1 MKIMPYSCTLLFCAS
16 LLLTTNSVKAIEG
29 FSLIPQGAFTMGN
42 SVAADTDLTDAPTR
56 TVTLDA
62 FYMGKYEVTKA
73 EWDEVRT
80 WGLSNGYTDLTA
92 GSGKASNHP
101 VQTITWYDMVKWCNA
116 RSQKEGLT
124 PVYYT
129 NDAQTT
135 IYKTGQVN
143 VTNAQVKWTVNGY
156 RLPTEAEWEK
166 AARGGLSG
174 KRFPWGDTISHSQA
188 NYYAS
193 SSYSYD
199 SSGSVNNSHPTYAI
213 GDYPYTSPVG
223 ALAANGYGLYDM
235 AGNVWEFCWDWYAT
249 YVAGSQTNL
258 RGATSGSDRVVRGG
272 FWYDLAFNC
281 RVAFRH
287 IGDPA
292 SSAYSVGFRVVRSDV
307 DTDSDGLTDS
317 VETTTGVFV
326 SESNTG
332 TNPNN
337 ADTDTDGV
345 PDGLEVKEGTSP
357 VDATKFNS
365 FSKGMTAF
373 YPFDGVLNDQSGNN
387 RNGSGQGNH
396 QLKDVGLLLIGDQSL
411 YYSGGGWFKPNPEG
425 LDSSQFSLSVW
436 VSNITSG
443 GIHPEQHVLNI
454 GSLDTPEGYIAF
466 SFGGDS
472 GLNFRSLA
480 GNNSHY
486 YGHITHTAKPSSN
499 HLLVTKEN
507 MNVRWFLNGTLV
519 RTLQLAN
526 DLPVF
531 STPDFLSIN
540 RHWWAAGSGSAA
552 RSTSTYSNL
561 RLYNRALSTQEVQ
574 NLSQAEKPNSPR
586 FSIING
592 SYTWHEAKA
601 DAEARGGRLAVLD
614 TDEKIQ
620 IVDKLIA
627 ESGFLGTWIGLTDEA
642 NEGDWRWINGQ
653 TVTANRWAE
662 GQPDVEGSEDHVGYD
677 YTSLHKGWHDMP
689 SSWGLRYVFEDP
701 LYTLSVATTTN
712 GSITGSGEYDPGATA
727 TITATPNP
735 GYRFAGWTGAAS
747 GATNPLTIT
756 MDADKTVGA
765 TFEPDLSDADADGLT
780 AYDEVTLYLT
790 DPTKADSD
798 NDGLTDAY
806 ELGIGRFSVV
816 SGSRTWAQAKAHAE
830 TQGGTL
836 ATFANQD
843 EWNLAMQS
851 IGADALL
858 DVGGLWIGAT
868 DEATEG
874 TWSWV
879 TGEPFVFTRWE
890 TGQPDNL
897 NNSDYAAVAG
907 DLGGTSGKW
916 YDYRAIT
923 TRDGYILESGYST
936 NPIDADSDDDGLLDG
951 AEMTAGSNPFVADT
965 DGDGLTDTQEV
976 NLTHTNPKLA
986 DSNSNGINDAL
997 DDQDSDGLGNLVELS
1012 THGTDPRKADTD
1024 SDGLSDSEEL
1034 SHPGR
1039 YFTLIEGSFTHAQA
1053 AADAANRRGRL
1064 ASFPNANDF
1073 TRAAAKARKTNQGYL
1088 WFGLSDAATEGTWLW
1103 SDGSAPTYAR
1113 WLNGQPD
1120 GSNTENHAV
1129 LMQNGSQWADAA
1141 ADFVAVGYLFERVG
1155 LDPLDADT
1163 DDDGLSD
1170 GAEIN
1175 THQTNP
1181 VLDDSDSDGLADG
1194 AEINTHGSNP
1204 KLADTDGDG
1213 LGDSAEVVTHGTNPA
1228 VKDSDA
1234 DGFDDLFEINTGFD
1248 PKQSSSTPDA
1258 VSSIRTAVEFRF
1270 NAGNGLSYRIE
1281 SSTDLETWTTVESNI
1296 IGTGGVVTR
1305 FYSTENQPKRFFRVV
1320 KDLNN

>member
-1 MKIMPYSCTLLFCAS
+1 MGFTDSGNLYLYREGTAFATGTLFS
-16 LLLTTNSVKAIEG
+16 YNWNDTNSI
-29 FSLIPQGAFTMGN
+29 SLGTSNTPSILGGDFDPVRNVVWVGDEWDGRVYQLNPANASVIWTSSSTWYPGIGNGNLLDMDITPDGDVLASATEGN
-42 SVAADTDLTDAPTR
+42 STCIL
-56 TVTLDA
+56 
-62 FYMGKYEVTKA
+62 K
-73 EWDEVRT
+73 
-80 WGLSNGYTDLTA
+80 
-92 GSGKASNHP
+92 
-101 VQTITWYDMVKWCNA
+101 I
-116 RSQKEGLT
+116 
-124 PVYYT
+124 
-129 NDAQTT
+129 
-135 IYKTGQVN
+135 
-143 VTNAQVKWTVNGY
+143 
-156 RLPTEAEWEK
+156 
-166 AARGGLSG
+166 
-174 KRFPWGDTISHSQA
+174 
-188 NYYAS
+188 
-193 SSYSYD
+193 
-199 SSGSVNNSHPTYAI
+199 
-213 GDYPYTSPVG
+213 
-223 ALAANGYGLYDM
+223 
-235 AGNVWEFCWDWYAT
+235 
-249 YVAGSQTNL
+249 
-258 RGATSGSDRVVRGG
+258 
-272 FWYDLAFNC
+272 
-281 RVAFRH
+281 
-287 IGDPA
+287 DP
-292 SSAYSVGFRVVRSDV
+292 
-307 DTDSDGLTDS
+307 
-317 VETTTGVFV
+317 
-326 SESNTG
+326 
-332 TNPNN
+332 
-337 ADTDTDGV
+337 
-345 PDGLEVKEGTSP
+345 
-357 VDATKFNS
+357 
-365 FSKGMTAF
+365 
-373 YPFDGVLNDQSGNN
+373 QSGTLN
-387 RNGSGQGNH
+387 RWLTIPN
-396 QLKDVGLLLIGDQSL
+396 VGEMEIATM
-411 YYSGGGWFKPNPEG
+411 PE
-425 LDSSQFSLSVW
+425 
-436 VSNITSG
+436 
-443 GIHPEQHVLNI
+443 
-454 GSLDTPEGYIAF
+454 
-466 SFGGDS
+466 
-472 GLNFRSLA
+472 
-480 GNNSHY
+480 
-486 YGHITHTAKPSSN
+486 
-499 HLLVTKEN
+499 
-507 MNVRWFLNGTLV
+507 
-519 RTLQLAN
+519 
-526 DLPVF
+526 
-531 STPDFLSIN
+531 
-540 RHWWAAGSGSAA
+540 AAPP
-552 RSTSTYSNL
+552 
-561 RLYNRALSTQEVQ
+561 
-574 NLSQAEKPNSPR
+574 KPR
-586 FSIING
+586 FQIIQG
-592 SYTWHEAKA
+592 SYTWHQAKA
-601 DAEARGGRLAVLD
+601 DAEARGGRLAVLN
-614 TDEKIQ
+614 TQAKIDEASS
-620 IVDKLIA
+620 IVKYANLSI
-627 ESGFLGTWIGLTDEA
+627 FIGLESPLVW
-642 NEGDWRWINGQ
+642 GDWKWITGEPL
-653 TVTANRWAE
+653 T
-662 GQPDVEGSEDHVGYD
+662 
-677 YTSLHKGWHDMP
+677 TSKW
-689 SSWGLRYVFEDP
+689 DP
-701 LYTLSVATTTN
+701 LSGEPNNWQGLNETTVVLGGASGNDYWSDVRGDDPRSYLLEFPAPKSVLTTTSPTH
-712 GSITGSGEYDPGATA
+712 GSITGAGEYDPGATA
-727 TITATPNP
+727 TITAIPNP

-747 GATNPLTIT
+747 GTTNPLTIT

-936 NPIDADSDDDGLLDG
+936 NPSDADSDDDGLLDG
-951 AEMTAGSNPFVADT
+951 AEMTAGTNPFVADT

-997 DDQDSDGLGNLVELS
+997 DDQDSDGLGNLVEIS

-1320 KDLNN
+1320 KNLNN

>member
-1 MKIMPYSCTLLFCAS
+1 MSSNVNVNAQWNDASAPGPISYLLEFPDPKS
-16 LLLTTNSVKAIEG
+16 VLTT
-29 FSLIPQGAFTMGN
+29 T
-42 SVAADTDLTDAPTR
+42 TPT
-56 TVTLDA
+56 
-62 FYMGKYEVTKA
+62 
-73 EWDEVRT
+73 
-80 WGLSNGYTDLTA
+80 
-92 GSGKASNHP
+92 H
-101 VQTITWYDMVKWCNA
+101 
-116 RSQKEGLT
+116 
-124 PVYYT
+124 
-129 NDAQTT
+129 
-135 IYKTGQVN
+135 
-143 VTNAQVKWTVNGY
+143 
-156 RLPTEAEWEK
+156 
-166 AARGGLSG
+166 
-174 KRFPWGDTISHSQA
+174 
-188 NYYAS
+188 
-193 SSYSYD
+193 
-199 SSGSVNNSHPTYAI
+199 
-213 GDYPYTSPVG
+213 
-223 ALAANGYGLYDM
+223 
-235 AGNVWEFCWDWYAT
+235 
-249 YVAGSQTNL
+249 
-258 RGATSGSDRVVRGG
+258 
-272 FWYDLAFNC
+272 
-281 RVAFRH
+281 
-287 IGDPA
+287 
-292 SSAYSVGFRVVRSDV
+292 
-307 DTDSDGLTDS
+307 
-317 VETTTGVFV
+317 
-326 SESNTG
+326 
-332 TNPNN
+332 
-337 ADTDTDGV
+337 
-345 PDGLEVKEGTSP
+345 
-357 VDATKFNS
+357 
-365 FSKGMTAF
+365 
-373 YPFDGVLNDQSGNN
+373 
-387 RNGSGQGNH
+387 
-396 QLKDVGLLLIGDQSL
+396 
-411 YYSGGGWFKPNPEG
+411 
-425 LDSSQFSLSVW
+425 
-436 VSNITSG
+436 
-443 GIHPEQHVLNI
+443 
-454 GSLDTPEGYIAF
+454 
-466 SFGGDS
+466 
-472 GLNFRSLA
+472 
-480 GNNSHY
+480 
-486 YGHITHTAKPSSN
+486 
-499 HLLVTKEN
+499 
-507 MNVRWFLNGTLV
+507 
-519 RTLQLAN
+519 
-526 DLPVF
+526 
-531 STPDFLSIN
+531 
-540 RHWWAAGSGSAA
+540 
-552 RSTSTYSNL
+552 
-561 RLYNRALSTQEVQ
+561 
-574 NLSQAEKPNSPR
+574 
-586 FSIING
+586 
-592 SYTWHEAKA
+592 
-601 DAEARGGRLAVLD
+601 
-614 TDEKIQ
+614 
-620 IVDKLIA
+620 
-627 ESGFLGTWIGLTDEA
+627 
-642 NEGDWRWINGQ
+642 
-653 TVTANRWAE
+653 
-662 GQPDVEGSEDHVGYD
+662 
-677 YTSLHKGWHDMP
+677 
-689 SSWGLRYVFEDP
+689 
-701 LYTLSVATTTN
+701 

-727 TITATPNP
+727 TLTATPNP

-747 GATNPLTIT
+747 GTTNPLTIT
-756 MDADKTVGA
+756 MDADKSVGA
-765 TFEPDLSDADADGLT
+765 TFEPDPSDADADGLT

-923 TRDGYILESGYST
+923 TRDGYILESGYYT
-936 NPIDADSDDDGLLDG
+936 NPSDADSDDDGLLDG
-951 AEMTAGSNPFVADT
+951 AEMTAGTNPFVADT

-976 NLTHTNPKLA
+976 NLTHTSPKLA

-997 DDQDSDGLGNLVELS
+997 DDQDSDGLGNLVEIS

-1120 GSNTENHAV
+1120 GSNTENHVV

-1320 KDLNN
+1320 RDLNN